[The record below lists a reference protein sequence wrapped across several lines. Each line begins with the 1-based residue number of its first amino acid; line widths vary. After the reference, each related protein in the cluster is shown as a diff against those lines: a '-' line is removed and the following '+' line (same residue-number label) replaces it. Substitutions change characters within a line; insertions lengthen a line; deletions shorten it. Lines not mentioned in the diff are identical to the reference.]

1 MLRTGIATVSL
12 SGDLEEKLDAI
23 ANAGF
28 RGVEIFENDFLAFP
42 AGARAV
48 GRMVRDRGLEVALFQ
63 PFRDFEGLPEP
74 FRTKAFDRAERK
86 FDVMQELGAGLMLV
100 CSNVSPRALGGTD
113 RAAADFRELGDR
125 AGRRGLKVGF
135 EALAWGRH
143 VFDHRDAWEVVRRA
157 DHPAVGLVLDSFHT
171 LCRDIDPDSIRAIPG
186 DRIFFVQVADAPRL
200 ALDNLSWSRH
210 FRCLPGQG
218 GLDVDRFLAAVA
230 ATGYEGYI
238 SLEIFNDQFRAGSA
252 KAVAVDGMRSLVA
265 AADRV
270 RAATS
275 LPALGVEKSLPPPA
289 VPRAWSFVECAAAE
303 EDQAA
308 IEDRLR
314 GLGFTPSHRHVS
326 KNVVNWRQGRINLL
340 LNTERDGFAHAFH
353 LLHGASVC
361 ALALE
366 VDDAGDAAARAREL
380 LAQPFEQPVA
390 EGELTLPAIRGGG
403 GSLVYFTDRK
413 EPLGRLWEIDF
424 RATGEGPVDGD
435 AGLLAI
441 DHVSQSMEYDE
452 MLSSVLFYTTLF
464 DLHRTTE
471 VDIADPGGLVRS
483 QAMETGDL
491 AVRIP
496 LNGAGSHRTMA
507 GRFLSDFFGSGV
519 QHIAFATDDFFA
531 TAARL
536 RANGVGI
543 LEIPGNY
550 YDDLEARFGLDSD
563 LLARLRAADAL
574 YDEDEHG
581 AYYQLYT
588 EPVVGRCFFEVV
600 QRLGGYRG
608 FGAVNAPIR
617 LAAQARSQDT
627 WPPVVD

>member
-28 RGVEIFENDFLAFP
+28 FGVEIFENDFLAFP

-48 GRMVRDRGLEVALFQ
+48 GQMVRDRGLEVALFQ

-74 FRTKAFDRAERK
+74 LRSRALDRAERK
-86 FDVMQELGAGLMLV
+86 FEVMQELGAGLMLV
-100 CSNVSPRALGGTD
+100 CSNVSPQALGGID
-113 RAAADFRELGDR
+113 RAADDFRELGER
-125 AGRRGLKVGF
+125 AHARGLKVGF

-171 LCRDIDPDSIRAIPG
+171 LCRDIDPDSIRRIPG

-200 ALDNLSWSRH
+200 SLDHLSWSRH
-210 FRCLPGQG
+210 FRCMPGQG
-218 GLDVDRFLAAVA
+218 GLDVDGFLQAVA
-230 ATGYEGYI
+230 ATGYAGYV

-270 RAATS
+270 RTATS
-275 LPALGVEKSLPPPA
+275 LPAFGVDKALPPPA
-289 VPRAWSFVECAAAE
+289 VPRAWSFIECAVAE
-303 EDQAA
+303 EEEAA
-308 IEDRLR
+308 IERRLR
-314 GLGFTPSHRHVS
+314 ALGFVPAHRHVS
-326 KNVVNWRQGRINLL
+326 KNVVGWRQGRINLL

-366 VDDAGDAAARAREL
+366 VDDAGGAAARAGEL

-390 EGELTLPAIRGGG
+390 EGELNLPAIRGVG
-403 GSLVYFTDRK
+403 GSLIYFTDRR
-413 EPLGRLWEIDF
+413 EPLGRLWDVDF
-424 RATGEGPVDGD
+424 RETGD
-435 AGLLAI
+435 AGADADMGLIAI

-464 DLHRTTE
+464 GMHRTPE
-471 VDIADPGGLVRS
+471 VDIADQGGLVRS
-483 QAMETGDL
+483 QVVETRDG
-491 AVRIP
+491 AVKIP
-496 LNGAGSHRTMA
+496 LNGTGSHRTMA

-519 QHIAFATDDFFA
+519 QHIAFATDDFFE
-531 TAARL
+531 TAGRL
-536 RANGVGI
+536 QANGVEI
-543 LEIPGNY
+543 LDIPGNY
-550 YDDLEARFGLDSD
+550 YDDLGARFGLEEAF
-563 LLARLRAADAL
+563 LRRLRAANAL

-581 AYYQLYT
+581 TYLQLYT
-588 EPVVGRCFFEVV
+588 EPVIGRCFFEVV
-600 QRLGGYRG
+600 QRRGGYRG
-608 FGAVNAPIR
+608 FGAANAAIR
-617 LAAQARSQDT
+617 LAAQARSKAS
-627 WPPVVD
+627 PPPSPD